1 MSKVIE
7 IKGLKKHFGKVR
19 AVDGIDL
26 SVEKGEIFG
35 FLGPNGAGKTTTIRL
50 MLDFI
55 RPTSGEVKILGQNP
69 QNNAEKLH
77 SKISF
82 LPGRARLYDN
92 WTGEEHISFIA
103 SFGGSTE
110 LAKKIASDLD
120 LDTKRKFKNLSS
132 GNKQKL
138 SLVLALMKKPELL
151 ILDEPTNALDPLL
164 QNQVHRTLREF
175 QKEGMTVFMSS
186 HNLSEVDQ
194 TCSRVAIIKS
204 GKIVSEESIKSL
216 KEKRTHM
223 VAVRFAEKVAKEAIK
238 SACAKKIEE
247 IDSSLLITCKGEIDP
262 LIKELAKYRV
272 KEIEISHAT
281 LEEIFL
287 EFYQK

>member
-1 MSKVIE
+1 MKNVIE
-7 IKGLKKHFGKVR
+7 IKGLKKHFGRVR

-26 SVEKGEIFG
+26 SVKKGEIFG
-35 FLGPNGAGKTTTIRL
+35 FLGPNGAGKTTTIRM

-55 RPTSGEVKILGQNP
+55 RPTSGELKILGQNP
-69 QNNAEKLH
+69 QFDAEKLH

-82 LPGRARLYDN
+82 LPGGARLYDN
-92 WTGEEHISFIA
+92 WTGEEHISFIS
-103 SFGGSTE
+103 SFGGSKE
-110 LAKKIASDLD
+110 VAEKIVTDLD
-120 LDTKRKFKNLSS
+120 LDTKRRFKNLSS

-151 ILDEPTNALDPLL
+151 ILDEPTNAFDPLL
-164 QNQVHRTLREF
+164 QNQVHRTLRDF
-175 QKEGMTVFMSS
+175 QKDGMTIFMSS

-216 KEKRTHM
+216 KEKRTHT
-223 VAVRFAEKVAKEAIK
+223 VSVTFSEKVTKDQIK
-238 SACAKKIEE
+238 SPCVKQVEE

-262 LIKELAKYRV
+262 LIKELAKHRV
-272 KEIEISHAT
+272 KEIEISRAT